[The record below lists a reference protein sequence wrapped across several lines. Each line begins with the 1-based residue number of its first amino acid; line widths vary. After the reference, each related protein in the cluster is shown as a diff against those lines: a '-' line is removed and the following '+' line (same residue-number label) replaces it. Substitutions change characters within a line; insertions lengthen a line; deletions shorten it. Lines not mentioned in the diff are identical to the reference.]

1 MSGQKHHAV
10 TVTAQLEEPR
20 QPDLLQPEPGR
31 RRKRRSNDPTKPEP
45 RRDKPS
51 PESPRDPQD
60 LPSQELS
67 NPGRN

>member
-1 MSGQKHHAV
+1 MSKQQRGFSL
-10 TVTAQLEEPR
+10 TARLEQPP
-20 QPDLLQPEPGR
+20 QPDPRQPEPGR

-51 PESPRDPQD
+51 PENPHDPED

-67 NPGRN
+67 SVSRK